1 MKKISLLTLFLIL
14 DVMTVFP
21 KGEKEAVKWLGE
33 SDFFEVE
40 LDNFSLKDKKL
51 THVGLYEKIIPNCDI
66 YLDPKG
72 LNETDIRNYVKAFEI
87 DYISVYG
94 ISYPDSESPFIGED
108 IIRSFMGIEAKYFRD
123 LNLYNRKYHEGIGQL
138 FEYLKWGLDYAV
150 LVHIFDSAIDKDIIN
165 GFKKPAFELFL
176 RLQDAYHLP
185 LGYVCLI
192 VDENKNIDSSWL
204 NENSCWVPLAN
215 QRNPFKKDYRS
226 IKIRESI
233 ETVHSSIFS

>member
-1 MKKISLLTLFLIL
+1 MTLIP
-14 DVMTVFP
+14 DVMPVFS

-33 SDFFEVE
+33 SGFLEVE
-40 LDNFSLKDKKL
+40 LEDFSFKGKRL
-51 THVGLYEKIIPNCDI
+51 THVGLCEKIIPNCDI

-72 LNETDIRNYVKAFEI
+72 LNETNIRNYVKAFEI

-94 ISYPDSESPFIGED
+94 ISYPDSESPFGGED
-108 IIRSFMGIEAKYFRD
+108 TIRSFMGIEAKYFRG
-123 LNLYNRKYHEGIGQL
+123 LNLYNRKYHEGIGQF

-150 LVHIFDSAIDKDIIN
+150 LVHIFDSNIDKNKIDA
-165 GFKKPAFELFL
+165 FKKPAFELFS

-192 VDENKNIDSSWL
+192 VDEKKDLNSSWQ
-204 NENSCWVPLAN
+204 NENSCWIPLAN
-215 QRNPFKKDYRS
+215 QRNPFENDCRS